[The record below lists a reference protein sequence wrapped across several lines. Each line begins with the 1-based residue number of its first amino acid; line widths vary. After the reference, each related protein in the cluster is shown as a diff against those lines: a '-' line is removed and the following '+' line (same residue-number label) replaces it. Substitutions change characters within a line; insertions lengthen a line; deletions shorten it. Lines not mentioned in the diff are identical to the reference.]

1 MYDAGE
7 REVPLCLSDMN
18 GEKSLFCHVILNH
31 SHVIQYCCHVIQY
44 DAYDMHWHTLSFAV
58 FLLFFL
64 LYAGT
69 DLDTIHVCRCLCV
82 CVGLCECV
90 WV

>member
-44 DAYDMHWHTLSFAV
+44 DAYDMHTLSFAV

-69 DLDTIHVCRCLCV
+69 DLDTIHVCGCLCV